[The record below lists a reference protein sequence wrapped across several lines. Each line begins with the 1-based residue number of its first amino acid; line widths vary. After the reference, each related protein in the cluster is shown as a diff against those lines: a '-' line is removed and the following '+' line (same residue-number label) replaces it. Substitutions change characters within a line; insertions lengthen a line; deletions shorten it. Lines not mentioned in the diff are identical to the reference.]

1 MVHITDYQRV
11 DDILE
16 DIIDYKYVQHKNAD
30 KTTYMLYDLLSKGD
44 KYIKRKK
51 QGKCF
56 NYNLTKINM
65 ISQIPKPD
73 IYDIS
78 FFPDEIQTY
87 IDDNAEHVLEFNC
100 KIKSRNIIVR
110 FILCEKLDTDIILT
124 LSNYIYKIYTWI
136 YMLDSLSSAKC
147 SKNLELYLYLTP
159 FKKELPDNQMTILDA
174 KHVNTAFTSGCRE
187 NTQIVLYRSEE
198 WFKVFIHETFHNFGL
213 DFSDMNLSSVNKR
226 IKDIFNMNIEYN
238 LYESYC
244 ETWARIINTM
254 FFTYFSIP
262 DKEKDNQRMFIN
274 LFNENMEVES
284 RHSLYQFTKI
294 LSFLELKYNMVIEKN
309 TNNITICNH
318 LYKENTSVFS
328 YYVICGLLM
337 NNYKD
342 FMSWCYKNNN
352 MLVQFK
358 KTPLNLDKYL
368 DIIQKSSKNNN
379 IKKNIHNIE
388 RSFMNGSFDITPT
401 LRMSYFD
408 IERVFKF

>member
-1 MVHITDYQRV
+1 MVYIIDYQMNNE
-11 DDILE
+11 ILE
-16 DIIDYKYVQHKNAD
+16 DITDYKYVQYKNVD
-30 KTTYMLYDLLSKGD
+30 KTTYMLYDLLDKGY
-44 KYIKRKK
+44 KYIKKKK

-56 NYNLTKINM
+56 NYTLTKINM

-73 IYDIS
+73 IYDNV
-78 FFPDEIQTY
+78 FFPDEIQKY

-100 KIKSRNIIVR
+100 RIKTRNVIVR
-110 FILCEKLDTDIILT
+110 IILCDKLDSNIVLK
-124 LSNYIYKIYTWI
+124 LSNYIFNIYIWI

-159 FKKELPDNQMTILDA
+159 FKKELPDNQMTILGP
-174 KHVNTAFTSGCRE
+174 KHVNTAFTSDCRE
-187 NTQIVLYRSEE
+187 NTQIVLYRTEE

-213 DFSDMNLSSVNKR
+213 DFSNMNLSSVDKR
-226 IKDIFNMNIEYN
+226 IKDVFNMNIEYN

-254 FFTYFSIP
+254 FFSYFSIP
-262 DKEKDNQRMFIN
+262 DKEMNKQIMFIN
-274 LFNENMEVES
+274 LFNKNMEIES
-284 RHSLYQFTKI
+284 RYSLYQFTKI
-294 LSFLELKYNMVIEKN
+294 LSFLELNYDMVTKKN
-309 TNNITICNH
+309 KNNVTICNH

-342 FMSWCYKNNN
+342 FMLWCCKNNY

-368 DIIQKSSKNNN
+368 DIIQKTSKNDN
-379 IKKNIHNIE
+379 IKKNINNIE
-388 RSFMNGSFDITPT
+388 KSFINGTLDITPT
-401 LRMSYFD
+401 LRMSYLD
-408 IERVFKF
+408 IEHVF